1 MADIEY
7 ERELISFN
15 SEKRMDSLALKG
27 LQWNIAEQL
36 KGSMGQDMKDVL
48 SGNKKV
54 ELTFWTKLK
63 FNINKFLRWFN

>member
-1 MADIEY
+1 MGDIEY

-63 FNINKFLRWFN
+63 FNINKFLSWFN